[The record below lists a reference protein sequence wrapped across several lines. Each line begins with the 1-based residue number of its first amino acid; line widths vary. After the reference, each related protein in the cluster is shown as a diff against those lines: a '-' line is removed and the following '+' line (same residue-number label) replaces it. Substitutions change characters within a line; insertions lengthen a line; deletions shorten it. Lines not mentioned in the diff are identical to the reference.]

1 MIGVSVKV
9 EDKFADVKKAADR
22 ATFENLGH
30 AAAVI
35 RKDAIATVTR
45 SRRASAPGEP
55 VHTRRGLARRA
66 ILYAMDGPYTAV
78 VGPVASVI
86 GQAMAVHEFG
96 GRRGKGTYPKRPTM
110 GPALDRNLDRFA
122 SQWRGT
128 IGPG

>member
-1 MIGVSVKV
+1 MIGMRCKA
-9 EDKFADVKKAADR
+9 EDKMRELKAAADR
-22 ATFENLGH
+22 ASFENLGH

-35 RKDAIATVTR
+35 RNDAIATIER
-45 SRRASAPGEP
+45 SQRASDPGSP

-78 VGPVASVI
+78 IGPVASVI
-86 GQAMAVHEFG
+86 GQAMQVHEFG
-96 GRRGKGTYPKRPTM
+96 GRRGRGTYPKRPVM
-110 GPALDRNLDRFA
+110 GPALTKNLDRFA

>member
-1 MIGVSVKV
+1 MIGVSVRV
-9 EDKFADVKKAADR
+9 EMRLKEVKAAADR

-35 RKDAIATVTR
+35 RNEAIASITR
-45 SRRASAPGEP
+45 SRSASDPGTP
-55 VHTRRGLARRA
+55 PHTRRGLARRA
-66 ILYAMDGPYTAV
+66 ILYAMDGPYTAI
-78 VGPVASVI
+78 VGPTASVI

-110 GPALDRNLDRFA
+110 GPALNRNLDRFA